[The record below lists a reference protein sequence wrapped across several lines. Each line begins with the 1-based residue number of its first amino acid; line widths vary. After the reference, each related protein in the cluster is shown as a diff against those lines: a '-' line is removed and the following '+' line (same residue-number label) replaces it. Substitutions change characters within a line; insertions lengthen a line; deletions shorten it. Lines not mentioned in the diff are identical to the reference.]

1 MSLPRLAAA
10 FKRLESLS
18 GVVVSAGIQ
27 SSEGKLQTE
36 AADATLADVATWNH
50 FGTQTI
56 PARPWL
62 EVAQDRN
69 RRKWAGLAGRVVKPW
84 REGDGLPELQVLSA
98 VMVGD
103 CQESL
108 LDGQWTPNAEA
119 TVKAKGSD
127 QPLVDTGRLVQSHR
141 GAVDFPDGSTVV
153 VNGVRS

>member
-1 MSLPRLAAA
+1 MSLDRLAAA
-10 FKRLESLS
+10 FRRIESLS

-108 LDGQWTPNAEA
+108 LDGAWTPNAEA
-119 TVKAKGSD
+119 TIKAKGSD

>member
-1 MSLPRLAAA
+1 VSLPLLAEA
-10 FKRLESLS
+10 FRRLEALD

-27 SSEGKLQTE
+27 ASEGRLQTE
-36 AADATLADVATWNH
+36 AAGTTLADVATWNH
-50 FGTQTI
+50 FGTEDI

-69 RRKWAGLAGRVVKPW
+69 RRKWAALSGKVVEPWRKGQGLA
-84 REGDGLPELQVLSA
+84 ELQVLSA

-108 LDGQWTPNAEA
+108 LDEPWAPNAPA
-119 TVKAKGSD
+119 TIKRKGSD

-141 GAVDFPDGSTVV
+141 GAVELPDGTVIAI
-153 VNGVRS
+153 NGVRG